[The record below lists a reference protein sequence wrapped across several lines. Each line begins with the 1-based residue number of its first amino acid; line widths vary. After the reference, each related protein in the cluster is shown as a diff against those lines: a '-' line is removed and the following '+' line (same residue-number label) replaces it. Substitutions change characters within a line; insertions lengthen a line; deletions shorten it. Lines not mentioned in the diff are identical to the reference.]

1 MLVFVIQKEHVE
13 EVTQLLFDNGINRAR
28 VFFSRL
34 EQKAREE
41 LIQEFDSGHKIS
53 FIYVLNHIC

>member
-1 MLVFVIQKEHVE
+1 MIERNEKVLVFVIQKEHVE

-34 EQKAREE
+34 EQKARE
-41 LIQEFDSGHKIS
+41 
-53 FIYVLNHIC
+53 